1 MFFRAWQL
9 LLVITLLAAVA
20 ASIGFG
26 QSETPIGQTG
36 TGDRMDVEGYL
47 EVTDA
52 EDSSVYSGAYAVV
65 VGLEYTLRYTAEKV
79 LNPVNAEMDMRI
91 ALPPQLRQISGAIT
105 WSGQDKRMILEVQVK
120 PTEVGETEVIAMA
133 TNLSS
138 DFTAT
143 NTITVHVTGTV
154 TEAKHLFDK
163 PAEENTWPIE
173 VIKDANG

>member
-9 LLVITLLAAVA
+9 LLVIALLAVVA
-20 ASIGFG
+20 ASVRFG

-36 TGDRMDVEGYL
+36 TGGSTDVEGYL

-52 EDSSVYSGAYAVV
+52 EDNSVYSGAYAVA
-65 VGLEYTLRYTAEKV
+65 VGLEYTLRYTAEKI
-79 LNPVNAEMDMRI
+79 LNLIDSEMDMRI
-91 ALPPQLRQISGAIT
+91 TLPPQLQQTGGATT

-120 PTEVGETEVIAMA
+120 PTEAGETEVLATA

-138 DFTAT
+138 DSTAI

-154 TEAKHLFDK
+154 AEAKRLFDK
-163 PAEENTWPIE
+163 PAE
-173 VIKDANG
+173 